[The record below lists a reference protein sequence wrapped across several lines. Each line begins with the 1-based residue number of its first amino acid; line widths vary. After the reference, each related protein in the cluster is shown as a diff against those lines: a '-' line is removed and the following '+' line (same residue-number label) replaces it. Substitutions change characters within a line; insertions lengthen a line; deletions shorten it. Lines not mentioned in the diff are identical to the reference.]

1 MYPTEDPR
9 QALARRLRALRE
21 LHWPGQGITQHQLG
35 QALGGRKALSAPLIS
50 SWESP
55 TNPAVPP
62 ASRLHAY
69 ATFFA
74 TAQSV
79 AAEPYRVLPLST
91 LSDDELR
98 TRTDL
103 LRELLQLRDAAVRE
117 PVARPMSAEPTGGGL
132 WHFPDLRTITVVCA
146 LLPAEL
152 RNKFPYADPDSPDY
166 IALYTYADLDA
177 LIELYGHLRATNPA
191 TEVRFKTAEEL
202 LPDDYTTHLVL
213 LGGVDWNLVTR
224 DVLRPGRVEL
234 PVRQEARDEGD
245 PEPNGFKVL
254 ENGSVKYFTPQLDEA
269 GQLIEDVAHFYRGP
283 NPFNSKRTVTICN
296 GMYGRGTLGAVRALT
311 DIRFRDR
318 NDAYISRRFATE
330 HEFSVLSRILVVR
343 GQVVT
348 PDWTAPEIRLHEWP

>member
-21 LHWPGQGITQHQLG
+21 QHWPGQGITQHQLG
-35 QALGGRKALSAPLIS
+35 QALGGRKALSMSLIS
-50 SWESP
+50 SWESQSS
-55 TNPAVPP
+55 PAVPP
-62 ASRLHAY
+62 VNRLHAY

-74 TAQSV
+74 TPRSV
-79 AAEPYRVLPLST
+79 ESEPYRVLPLNMLT
-91 LSDDELR
+91 EDEQR
-98 TRTDL
+98 VRAEL
-103 LRELLQLRDAAVRE
+103 LRELLQLRDAVRE
-117 PVARPMSAEPTGGGL
+117 STARPFGDPETIGGL
-132 WHFPDLRTITVVCA
+132 WHFPDMRTITIVCA

-191 TEVRFKTAEEL
+191 TQVNFKTAEEL

-234 PVRQEARDEGD
+234 PVRQETREDDD
-245 PEPNGFKVL
+245 PEPNGFRVQ
-254 ENGSVKYFTPQLDEA
+254 ENGSAKYFTPQLDET
-269 GQLIEDVAHFYRGP
+269 GQLVEDVAHFYRGP

-311 DIRFRDR
+311 DTRFRDR
-318 NDAYISRRFATE
+318 NDAYIARRFADE
-330 HEFSVLSRILVVR
+330 HEFSILSRILVVR

-348 PDWTAPEIRLHEWP
+348 PDWTAPDIRLHEWP